1 MVAADAFSLPSTDD
15 EIAAGRVHFRAVVI
29 TIETL
34 EWLWLAHGG
43 HRRAEY
49 VFAADGGVSA
59 RWLVP

>member
-1 MVAADAFSLPSTDD
+1 METADAFALPSTDE

-43 HRRAEY
+43 HRRAEFR
-49 VFAADGGVSA
+49 VAPDGAVSA